1 MPQSSNATADTTL
14 DATGLLCPL
23 PVLKARRAL
32 KPLRPGSG
40 ARGAR
45 DRPRRDQ
52 GFRAFLPDNRLRD
65 DRGQRAARRDIA
77 VSAEK
82 AGLTAAGPA
91 GGCSFHGCDDHHA
104 AADGGRR
111 RRARRAPERSAET
124 GARKAAD
131 RDRPVSCRFGP
142 SRPRDRPSRP
152 RRHRLEGIL
161 RHRGGPDDGG
171 RRERDWRISPQGGF
185 DSLLAIGGGSS
196 IDTAK
201 AMSVLFANGGE
212 MRDYKVPAEIPKAGP
227 PIVAIPTT
235 AGTGSE
241 VTRFTVITDTETDEK
256 MLIAGLACC
265 PIAAI
270 VDYELTLTMPLRLT
284 ADTGLDSL
292 THAIEAY
299 VSRRANPFTDGLA
312 KNAMGLIARH
322 IRTACAEPDNRAA
335 REAMMLGATTAGMAF
350 SNASVCLVH
359 GMSRPIGAFFHVPHG
374 LSNAM
379 LLPEITAFSA
389 PAALERYAD
398 CARAMGMAEEGEGSQ
413 AAVARLLDELRRL
426 NEDLQVP
433 TPRAGASMPGAIEE
447 LLPVMASQALASGSP
462 ANNPRVPTS
471 DEIIDLYRARVRA
484 EIKHCSS
491 AAGFSRA

>member
-1 MPQSSNATADTTL
+1 MVAMITTPRL
-14 DATGLLCPL
+14 MAVGGGSLAELPAMLQRLGLMKPLIVTDPFLARSGHLERATGHLDRCGIPWKVFSDTVAD
-23 PVLKARRAL
+23 PTTAVAEI
-32 KPLRPGSG
+32 G
-40 ARGAR
+40 AS
-45 DRPRRDQ
+45 
-52 GFRAFLPDNRLRD
+52 RL
-65 DRGQRAARRDIA
+65 
-77 VSAEK
+77 AE
-82 AGLTAAGPA
+82 
-91 GGCSFHGCDDHHA
+91 
-104 AADGGRR
+104 
-111 RRARRAPERSAET
+111 
-124 GARKAAD
+124 
-131 RDRPVSCRFGP
+131 
-142 SRPRDRPSRP
+142 
-152 RRHRLEGIL
+152 
-161 RHRGGPDDGG
+161 
-171 RRERDWRISPQGGF
+171 GGF
-185 DSLLAIGGGSS
+185 DSLVAIGGGSS

-201 AMSVLFANGGE
+201 AMSVLAANGGQ

-265 PIAAI
+265 PVATI

-299 VSRRANPFTDGLA
+299 VSRRASPFTDGLA
-312 KNAMGLIARH
+312 KSAMRLIAQH

-335 REAMMLGATTAGMAF
+335 REAMMLAATTAGMAF

-379 LLPEITAFSA
+379 LLPEITAFSV

-398 CARAMGMAEEGEGSQ
+398 CARAMGVAEEGEGSQ
-413 AAVARLLDELRRL
+413 AAVARMLDELRRL
-426 NEDLQVP
+426 NEDLKVP
-433 TPRAGASMPGAIEE
+433 TPRAWGIDAGRYEE

-462 ANNPRVPTS
+462 GNNPRVPTS
-471 DEIIDLYRARVRA
+471 DEIIELYQRVY
-484 EIKHCSS
+484 
-491 AAGFSRA
+491 G

>member
-1 MPQSSNATADTTL
+1 MVPIITTPRLMAVGGGAVAELPGMLRRLGLANPLIVTDPFIERSGHLERATAHLDRAGISWMVFSDTVADPTT
-14 DATGLLCPL
+14 AVVEAGT
-23 PVLKARRAL
+23 RRL
-32 KPLRPGSG
+32 
-40 ARGAR
+40 
-45 DRPRRDQ
+45 
-52 GFRAFLPDNRLRD
+52 
-65 DRGQRAARRDIA
+65 
-77 VSAEK
+77 AE
-82 AGLTAAGPA
+82 G
-91 GGCSFHGCDDHHA
+91 H
-104 AADGGRR
+104 
-111 RRARRAPERSAET
+111 
-124 GARKAAD
+124 
-131 RDRPVSCRFGP
+131 
-142 SRPRDRPSRP
+142 
-152 RRHRLEGIL
+152 
-161 RHRGGPDDGG
+161 
-171 RRERDWRISPQGGF
+171 F
-185 DSLLAIGGGSS
+185 DSLVAIGGGSS

-201 AMSVLFANGGE
+201 GISVLAANGGQ
-212 MRDYKVPAEIPKAGP
+212 MRDYKVPAEIPQAGP

-265 PIAAI
+265 PLAAI

-322 IRTACAEPDNRAA
+322 IRAACAEPDNRAA
-335 REAMMLGATTAGMAF
+335 REAMMLDATTAGMAF

-379 LLPEITAFSA
+379 LLPEITAFSV

-398 CARAMGMAEEGEGSQ
+398 CARAMGVAEEGEGSQ
-413 AAVARLLDELRRL
+413 GAVARLLDELRRL
-426 NEDLQVP
+426 NEDLEVP
-433 TPRAGASMPGAIEE
+433 TPRSWGIAAERYEE

-462 ANNPRVPTS
+462 ANNPRIPTS
-471 DEIIDLYRARVRA
+471 DEIIGLYRRVY
-484 EIKHCSS
+484 
-491 AAGFSRA
+491 G

>member
-1 MPQSSNATADTTL
+1 MAAMITTPRLMAVGGGALAELPGMLGRLGLAKPLIVTDPFLVSSGHLERATAQLDRAGVRWQVFSDTVADPT
-14 DATGLLCPL
+14 T
-23 PVLKARRAL
+23 
-32 KPLRPGSG
+32 
-40 ARGAR
+40 
-45 DRPRRDQ
+45 
-52 GFRAFLPDNRLRD
+52 
-65 DRGQRAARRDIA
+65 A
-77 VSAEK
+77 VV
-82 AGLTAAGPA
+82 
-91 GGCSFHGCDDHHA
+91 
-104 AADGGRR
+104 
-111 RRARRAPERSAET
+111 ET
-124 GARKAAD
+124 G
-131 RDRPVSCRFGP
+131 VLRFAEH
-142 SRPRDRPSRP
+142 D
-152 RRHRLEGIL
+152 
-161 RHRGGPDDGG
+161 
-171 RRERDWRISPQGGF
+171 F
-185 DSLLAIGGGSS
+185 DSLVAIGGGSS

-201 AMSVLFANGGE
+201 AISVLAANGGK

-227 PIVAIPTT
+227 PLVAIPTT

-265 PIAAI
+265 PVAAI
-270 VDYELTLTMPLRLT
+270 VDFELTLTMPLRLT

-299 VSRRANPFTDGLA
+299 VSRRASPFTDGLA

-322 IRTACAEPDNRAA
+322 IRTACAEPGNRVA

-398 CARAMGMAEEGEGSQ
+398 CARAMGVAEVDEGSQ
-413 AAVARLLDELRRL
+413 GAVARLLDELRRL

-433 TPRAGASMPGAIEE
+433 TPRAWGIDAARYEE

-462 ANNPRVPTS
+462 GNNPRAPTTG
-471 DEIIDLYRARVRA
+471 EIIDLYRRVY
-484 EIKHCSS
+484 
-491 AAGFSRA
+491 G

>member
-1 MPQSSNATADTTL
+1 MVSMITTPRL
-14 DATGLLCPL
+14 MAVGGGALAELPGMLERLGL
-23 PVLKARRAL
+23 A
-32 KPLRPGSG
+32 KPLIVTDPFLSRSGHLERATDHLERAGIPWKVFSDTVADPTTAVVESGTQRLAEGS
-40 ARGAR
+40 
-45 DRPRRDQ
+45 
-52 GFRAFLPDNRLRD
+52 
-65 DRGQRAARRDIA
+65 
-77 VSAEK
+77 
-82 AGLTAAGPA
+82 
-91 GGCSFHGCDDHHA
+91 
-104 AADGGRR
+104 
-111 RRARRAPERSAET
+111 
-124 GARKAAD
+124 
-131 RDRPVSCRFGP
+131 
-142 SRPRDRPSRP
+142 
-152 RRHRLEGIL
+152 
-161 RHRGGPDDGG
+161 
-171 RRERDWRISPQGGF
+171 F
-185 DSLLAIGGGSS
+185 DSVIAIGGGSS

-201 AMSVLFANGGE
+201 AMSVLVANHGH

-227 PIVAIPTT
+227 PVVAIPTT

-265 PIAAI
+265 PLAAI
-270 VDYELTLTMPLRLT
+270 VDYELTLSMPLRLT

-299 VSRRANPFTDGLA
+299 VSRRASPFTDGLA
-312 KNAMGLIARH
+312 KSAMALIARH

-379 LLPEITAFSA
+379 LLPEITAFSV

-398 CARAMGMAEEGEGSQ
+398 CARAMGVANEDEGSQ

-426 NEDLQVP
+426 NQDLQVP
-433 TPRAGASMPGAIEE
+433 TPRSWGIDAGRYEE

-462 ANNPRVPTS
+462 GNNPRVPTS
-471 DEIIDLYRARVRA
+471 EEIINLYRQVY
-484 EIKHCSS
+484 
-491 AAGFSRA
+491 G

>member
-1 MPQSSNATADTTL
+1 MAAMITTPRL
-14 DATGLLCPL
+14 MAIGGGALAELPSILVRLGLT
-23 PVLKARRAL
+23 
-32 KPLRPGSG
+32 KPLIVTDPFLVSSG
-40 ARGAR
+40 HL
-45 DRPRRDQ
+45 DRATTRLDQ
-52 GFRAFLPDNRLRD
+52 AGIAWKVFSDTVPDPTTAVVEI
-65 DRGQRAARRDIA
+65 GAAR
-77 VSAEK
+77 
-82 AGLTAAGPA
+82 LT
-91 GGCSFHGCDDHHA
+91 
-104 AADGGRR
+104 
-111 RRARRAPERSAET
+111 
-124 GARKAAD
+124 
-131 RDRPVSCRFGP
+131 
-142 SRPRDRPSRP
+142 
-152 RRHRLEGIL
+152 EG
-161 RHRGGPDDGG
+161 D
-171 RRERDWRISPQGGF
+171 F
-185 DSLLAIGGGSS
+185 DSLVAIGGGSS

-201 AMSVLFANGGE
+201 AMSVLFAHGGK

-265 PIAAI
+265 PAAAI
-270 VDYELTLTMPLRLT
+270 VDYELTLSMPLRLT

-312 KNAMGLIARH
+312 KNAMGLIARS
-322 IRTACAEPDNRAA
+322 IRTACAEPENRTA

-398 CARAMGMAEEGEGSQ
+398 CARAMGVAEDGEGSQ
-413 AAVARLLDELRRL
+413 SAVARLLDELRRL
-426 NEDLQVP
+426 NQDLTVP
-433 TPRAGASMPGAIEE
+433 TPRAWGIDAARYEE

-462 ANNPRVPTS
+462 GNNPRVPTP
-471 DEIIDLYRARVRA
+471 DEIIDLYRRVY
-484 EIKHCSS
+484 
-491 AAGFSRA
+491 G